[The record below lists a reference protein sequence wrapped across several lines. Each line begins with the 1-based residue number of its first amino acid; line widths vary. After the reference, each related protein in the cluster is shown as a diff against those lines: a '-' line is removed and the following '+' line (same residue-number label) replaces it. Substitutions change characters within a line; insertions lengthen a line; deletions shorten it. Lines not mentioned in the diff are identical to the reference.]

1 MGRPVRIRS
10 GGYASD
16 VTALSR
22 LALALK
28 SDKRVPQTRL
38 KRLVKLLDEAVN
50 ELIGVDRS
58 LGFSRLEGRSSASK
72 APAA

>member
-1 MGRPVRIRS
+1 MGRPVRIRA

-16 VTALSR
+16 VTALGH

-28 SDKRVPQTRL
+28 RDKRVAQPRL
-38 KRLVKLLDEAVN
+38 KRLVKLLDEAVS

-58 LGFSRLEGRSSASK
+58 LGLVGVEGK
-72 APAA
+72 APPSKT